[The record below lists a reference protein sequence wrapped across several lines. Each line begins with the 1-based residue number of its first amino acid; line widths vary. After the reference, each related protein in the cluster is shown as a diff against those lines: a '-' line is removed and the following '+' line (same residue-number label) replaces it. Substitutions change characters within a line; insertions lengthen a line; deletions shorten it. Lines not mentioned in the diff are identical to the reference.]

1 MNGIRLSKGLF
12 VFVISACWLLS
23 CSKGN
28 NPEASSNIPN
38 VSVNVS
44 ININTSPYTGLT
56 KIGGEAYVSGGYRG
70 IILYRKDANTIMAFD
85 RTCSYDLS
93 DANGIVQAQTNGT
106 AICLECG
113 STYSLYSGAVNV
125 GPSTIGLKVYNTT
138 FNLASGAVT
147 ITN

>member
-1 MNGIRLSKGLF
+1 MKKLARSIFIFIAASIWLF
-12 VFVISACWLLS
+12 SA

-28 NPEASSNIPN
+28 NPEASSNVPN

-44 ININTSPYTGLT
+44 ININTSSYNELN
-56 KIGGEAYVSGGYRG
+56 KIGRESYASGGYRG
-70 IILYRKDANTIMAFD
+70 IILYRKDANTVMAFD
-85 RTCSYDLS
+85 RTCTYDLS

-125 GPSTIGLKVYNTT
+125 GPSTIGLKIYSTN
-138 FNLASGAVT
+138 FNSASGALT